1 MTTFSKGLMIAL
13 SLCLLLALNA
23 SFAQEDSWE
32 TVAVYMVDPI
42 DEKVSLGVREYVE
55 NLTRETFENDFILET
70 AAQMA
75 AREAQLAQVEAEN
88 EARIR
93 AAARFLEND
102 LFIRGDGTSMWYP
115 SWIPLGLAE
124 TTEDSL
130 FKNVLEIE
138 GPMYSAGPR
147 AGERQTLREFFEAD
161 GCEPA
166 GLNADG
172 SQRWWCCD
180 RPRCRK
186 ENYAHFWALLEIH
199 DQSLVSVTAP
209 RIISFTVRAR
219 WTETFVDESVDE
231 QAEQV
236 GVVSAE
242 FDYDSIRL
250 LQPAV
255 MDPDESVIDLA
266 PYWKPAAKATAS
278 AKASSWGRIKATFAD
293 D

>member
-55 NLTRETFENDFILET
+55 NLTWQTFKRDFT
-70 AAQMA
+70 P
-75 AREAQLAQVEAEN
+75 ARQAQLAQVEAEN

-93 AAARFLEND
+93 SAARFLEDD
-102 LFIRGDGTSMWYP
+102 LSSRGDGTSMWYP
-115 SWIPLGLAE
+115 AWIPLALAA

-130 FKNVLEIE
+130 FKNILEIE
-138 GPMYSAGPR
+138 GRMYSAGPR
-147 AGERQTLREFFEAD
+147 AGERQTLREFFQMEGD
-161 GCEPA
+161 EPD

-172 SQRWWCCD
+172 SQRF
-180 RPRCRK
+180 RNEAIFRRYLK
-186 ENYAHFWALLEIH
+186 EFYAYFSALIEIH

-219 WTETFVDESVDE
+219 ASYVEVEDEL
-231 QAEQV
+231 AEK
-236 GVVSAE
+236 GRVVLLSAE

-255 MDPDESVIDLA
+255 MNPDESVIDLA
-266 PYWKPAAKATAS
+266 PYWEPAAKATAS

>member
-42 DEKVSLGVREYVE
+42 DEKVSLEVREYIE
-55 NLTRETFENDFILET
+55 NLTWETFRRDFT
-70 AAQMA
+70 P
-75 AREAQLAQVEAEN
+75 AREAQQAQVETEN
-88 EARIR
+88 KARIR
-93 AAARFLEND
+93 AAED
-102 LFIRGDGTSMWYP
+102 LLRKDLADRGDGTSMWYP
-115 SWIPLGLAE
+115 AWLPLARAA

-130 FKNVLEIE
+130 FKNILKME
-138 GPMYSAGPR
+138 GAMYSAGPR
-147 AGERQTLREFFEAD
+147 AGERQTLREFYESD
-161 GCEPA
+161 GEEPD

-172 SQRWWCCD
+172 SQKFRFCNEAISW
-180 RPRCRK
+180 RCRK
-186 ENYAHFWALLEIH
+186 EFFAAFRELLEIH

-209 RIISFTVRAR
+209 RIISFTVRGR
-219 WTETFVDESVDE
+219 WTETFDY
-231 QAEQV
+231 
-236 GVVSAE
+236 AE

-255 MDPDESVIDLA
+255 MNPDKSVIDLA
-266 PYWKPAAKATAS
+266 PYWQPAAKATAS